1 MNKEQVY
8 DEKIVPLMQQIIEV
22 CQEHNIGM
30 IADFEIPDD
39 EDSDLWGW
47 GCTSVLPSEND
58 QVSRRHSLARQALM
72 GEGLA
77 FAVTIGKE
85 GA

>member
-39 EDSDLWGW
+39 EDSDLWG
-47 GCTSVLPSEND
+47 CTSVLPGEND

-72 GEGLA
+72 GEDA
-77 FAVTIGKE
+77 
-85 GA
+85 